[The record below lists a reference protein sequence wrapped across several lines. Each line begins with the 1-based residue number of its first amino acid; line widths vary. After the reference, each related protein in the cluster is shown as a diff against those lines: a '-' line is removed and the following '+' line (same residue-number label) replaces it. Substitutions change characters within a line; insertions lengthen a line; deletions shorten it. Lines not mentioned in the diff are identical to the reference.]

1 MKFIHI
7 ADVHWGAQPEK
18 DRSFGRIRE
27 NEIKLTFQKVIDYAN
42 KQQTDVLLIAGDFFD
57 QRPTKQELREVDYI
71 LSGLQNTKTVM
82 IAGNH
87 DHLSTEE
94 EFVKYHWNSEV
105 YLLDGR
111 ERNYVYFEELHTT
124 IYGISYWTNQIREAV
139 YDDMKPQDYDEF
151 SILLAHGG
159 DESHIPI
166 NKDILKWSGFDYIAL
181 GHIHKPEIIFEDL
194 MAYSGSLEP
203 LDRTETGSHGFIE
216 GEISEEKQQIEFVP
230 FAKRM
235 YIQVE
240 VMITEEMSASEI
252 KDRIETE
259 LSYRGKDNIYEVVLT
274 GSIDSEIEID
284 FDDIK
289 EDYLISDIIYETKS
303 RWDYDQL
310 AEENDLMIQKVA
322 EILKEEPQA
331 LTFAMEALSYAR
343 ERKVMEIEKIN
354 IDGFGKFH
362 KYNALTTD
370 KIQVF
375 FGKNEA
381 GKTTI
386 RKFMI
391 SMLFGLERA
400 RGVAAENDDYIRYMP
415 VNGGNYGGS
424 VTIRKGKTFYR
435 IIRNFSKE
443 QKNLRMFYED
453 TMEEINLPGTT
464 LQRILFDSDKTAFEN
479 TVSMTQADI
488 RTGKEMKEVLQN
500 SMANLRSSKNAG
512 IDLRKAVD
520 YLKIKR
526 RQKRKDSAF
535 VQVDILRKQKNEF
548 KYDVGQL
555 RRYEQ
560 EEREIKRQL
569 QQKRHLTFWQK
580 LIGWIQKLLGNDPEK
595 IRKMELKHRLE
606 IIEIEKSQ
614 LQMQEQKAED
624 MEYKYQQALSRKK
637 AAELEIHEIEQA
649 IKAIEQ
655 AGRSIQK
662 TFGQELNEKISK
674 IFSDVTN
681 GKYTKVVMDD
691 SLRMMVY
698 DGFDYID
705 MKYLS
710 NATIE
715 QLYFALRLASADL
728 LYEDD
733 GFPLFL
739 DDVFG
744 NYDDERLKQTLGYL
758 ERKTDRQIFLFTGR
772 KEILHVLDQNEIS
785 YHLISL

>member
-27 NEIKLTFQKVIDYAN
+27 NEIKHTFQKVIDYAN

-139 YDDMKPQDYDEF
+139 YDDMKPQDFDEF

-230 FAKRM
+230 FAK
-235 YIQVE
+235 
-240 VMITEEMSASEI
+240 
-252 KDRIETE
+252 
-259 LSYRGKDNIYEVVLT
+259 VVLT
-274 GSIDSEIEID
+274 GSIDPEIEID

-343 ERKVMEIEKIN
+343 ER
-354 IDGFGKFH
+354 
-362 KYNALTTD
+362 
-370 KIQVF
+370 
-375 FGKNEA
+375 
-381 GKTTI
+381 
-386 RKFMI
+386 
-391 SMLFGLERA
+391 
-400 RGVAAENDDYIRYMP
+400 
-415 VNGGNYGGS
+415 
-424 VTIRKGKTFYR
+424 
-435 IIRNFSKE
+435 
-443 QKNLRMFYED
+443 
-453 TMEEINLPGTT
+453 
-464 LQRILFDSDKTAFEN
+464 
-479 TVSMTQADI
+479 
-488 RTGKEMKEVLQN
+488 
-500 SMANLRSSKNAG
+500 
-512 IDLRKAVD
+512 
-520 YLKIKR
+520 
-526 RQKRKDSAF
+526 
-535 VQVDILRKQKNEF
+535 
-548 KYDVGQL
+548 
-555 RRYEQ
+555 
-560 EEREIKRQL
+560 
-569 QQKRHLTFWQK
+569 
-580 LIGWIQKLLGNDPEK
+580 
-595 IRKMELKHRLE
+595 
-606 IIEIEKSQ
+606 
-614 LQMQEQKAED
+614 
-624 MEYKYQQALSRKK
+624 
-637 AAELEIHEIEQA
+637 
-649 IKAIEQ
+649 
-655 AGRSIQK
+655 
-662 TFGQELNEKISK
+662 
-674 IFSDVTN
+674 
-681 GKYTKVVMDD
+681 
-691 SLRMMVY
+691 
-698 DGFDYID
+698 
-705 MKYLS
+705 
-710 NATIE
+710 
-715 QLYFALRLASADL
+715 
-728 LYEDD
+728 
-733 GFPLFL
+733 
-739 DDVFG
+739 
-744 NYDDERLKQTLGYL
+744 
-758 ERKTDRQIFLFTGR
+758 
-772 KEILHVLDQNEIS
+772 
-785 YHLISL
+785 